1 MRITN
6 SMVAREAVTG
16 IQAQMRALDEAR
28 REATSGIR
36 VSRPSDD
43 PVAVAGVM
51 QSSSGLR
58 ALEQYQ
64 RNLMSAQSRL
74 DVEDSTL
81 SHLTDV
87 MQRAKE
93 LAVSQAAGV
102 ANGSTRA
109 AAGAEVSELVDFVK
123 GLANTQL
130 AGSYIFGGTY
140 ADAPPYVAGALD
152 PTRPPQGAFKV
163 EVGANRLLE
172 TNHSAQEIFVDT
184 DAVDSLQALA
194 AALNANDAAGIK
206 AAMTRIDSAYDEV
219 QTVTGNLGA
228 RMNQLDVTVSNLQSL
243 EVNLKTFRSGL
254 EDADLTE
261 AVTRMVNRQNS
272 LEAAMLANSKILDL
286 TLSDYLR

>member
-1 MRITN
+1 
-6 SMVAREAVTG
+6 MVAREAVTG

-28 REATSGIR
+28 QEATSGIR

-58 ALEQYQ
+58 ALDQYQ
-64 RNLMSAQSRL
+64 RNLTSAQSRL

-81 SHLTDV
+81 SQLTDV
-87 MQRAKE
+87 LQRAKE
-93 LAVSQAAGV
+93 LAVSQATSTAD
-102 ANGSTRA
+102 ASTRRDTA
-109 AAGAEVSELVDFVK
+109 AEVSQLVDFVK

-130 AGSYIFGGTY
+130 AGSYIYGGTY
-140 ADAPPYVAGALD
+140 SDTPPYVAGALD
-152 PTRPPQGAFKV
+152 PAKPPQGAFKV
-163 EVGANRLLE
+163 EVGANRTLE

-184 DAVDSLQALA
+184 DTVDSLQALA
-194 AALNANDAAGIK
+194 DSLDANDVDGIK
-206 AAMTRIDSAYDEV
+206 AAMSRLDGAYDAT
-219 QTVTGNLGA
+219 QNVTGELGA

-243 EVNLKTFRSGL
+243 EVNLQTFRSGL

-286 TLSDYLR
+286 TLSNYLR